1 MSVSGQV
8 QKKLPTA
15 TPGRMKV
22 QVSGSWYYAS
32 QEDLQGMELGDTVEL
47 EVKSFPAGDKTLWGV
62 QKWRKTASGD
72 GVHAPAP
79 PTGSQFAKTL
89 LPTPT
94 GLPEGVRLTV
104 SNWVAAAIT
113 AGAVKTELQL
123 EEFALAARRA
133 YHKVEN
139 WHPVD
144 DDTGIP

>member
-1 MSVSGQV
+1 MSVRGQV
-8 QKKLPTA
+8 QRIGA
-15 TPGRMKV
+15 TQKGTPKI
-22 QVSGSWYYAS
+22 QVSGSWYYAG
-32 QEDLQGMELGDTVEL
+32 QTDITNMKVGDTVEMD
-47 EVKSFPAGDKTLWGV
+47 VKSFMAGDKELWGI
-62 QKWRKTASGD
+62 QSWKPLGD

-133 YHKVEN
+133 YHKVEK

-144 DDTGIP
+144 DEKDIP